1 MTTNTNPEHVPNADA
16 QDALRDRQGTLD
28 PGDAIVEI
36 GGERMTPAQ
45 FRAARAGLAAGVA
58 SESEHEQLRQ
68 VFAPRS
74 IRALQKRAYENSRA
88 HGFHETDE
96 WLDGM
101 IEEGHFTVDRDRD
114 FVIPAEHV
122 GEFVTRMQELRD
134 AYRGNRLMLIAGEVT
149 EAHEELR
156 SGHAPDETYFPE
168 QLEPVHEGDG
178 VEFRTVRSKKPEG
191 VPAELADIA
200 IRVLDTAEAWKVDLE
215 QEIIGKMDFN
225 ETRPPK
231 HGRKF

>member
-1 MTTNTNPEHVPNADA
+1 MTTNPDHIPHADA
-16 QDALRDRQGTLD
+16 QDALRDRNGT
-28 PGDAIVEI
+28 GDVDDSIVEI
-36 GGERMTPAQ
+36 GGQRMTADQ

-58 SESEHEQLRQ
+58 SESEHEQLRG

-74 IRALQKRAYENSRA
+74 IRALQKRAYENSAA

-96 WLDGM
+96 WLEQTIADLHDVVDQKTESIV
-101 IEEGHFTVDRDRD
+101 IEGDDALIFLM
-114 FVIPAEHV
+114 
-122 GEFVTRMQELRD
+122 RMKELRD
-134 AYRGNRLMLIAGEVT
+134 AFRGNRLMLIASEVT
-149 EAHEELR
+149 EAHDELR
-156 SGHAPDETYFPE
+156 SGHAVDEVYFPE

-200 IRVLDTAEAWKVDLE
+200 IRVFDTAEAWRVDLE
-215 QEIIGKMDFN
+215 QEIIRKMDFN

-231 HGRKF
+231 HGRRF

>member
-1 MTTNTNPEHVPNADA
+1 MTDTANTQSPNVPEFNKD
-16 QDALRDRQGTLD
+16 
-28 PGDAIVEI
+28 GDHTWVEI
-36 GGERMTPAQ
+36 GGERMAEGQ

-58 SESEHEQLRQ
+58 SEQEHEQLRA

-74 IRALQKRAYENSRA
+74 IRALQKRAYENSAA
-88 HGFHETDE
+88 HGFHETDQFLE
-96 WLDGM
+96 QVIADLHDV
-101 IEEGHFTVDRDRD
+101 VDQKTDSI
-114 FVIPAEHV
+114 VITGDNALT
-122 GEFVTRMQELRD
+122 FLMRMKELRD

-200 IRVLDTAEAWKVDLE
+200 IRVFDTAEAWHIDLE